1 VNSIKLFL
9 CGDVMTGRGI
19 DQILASPSEPW
30 IHESYMESAL
40 DYVMLAEHASGPIP
54 RAVGPSYIW
63 GDALAEFERFRPDW
77 RIINLETAVTCSGDW
92 LPKGINYRMNPANVV
107 CLTAAGI
114 DCCVLANN
122 HVLDWG
128 DRGLIETLDTL
139 AGAGLRTAG
148 AGASR
153 SAAEAPAALEVP
165 GRGRVLVYAVCADT
179 SGVPSDWTATAR
191 APGVA
196 LLPDLSQHTADRLAE
211 RIQAGRQPGDLVVL
225 SMHWGENWGYT
236 VAPDES
242 RFAHALIDAR
252 AVDVFHGHSS
262 HHPKAI
268 EIYRDRLILYGCG
281 DFINDYEGISGHE
294 EFRGELGL
302 MYLPELEAGSGRLLR
317 LELVATRMKH
327 FRVQRASAADTRWL
341 CSVLDREGA
350 RFGTRARLMAD
361 GRIELVRV
369 AAAGVASHG
378 G

>member
-1 VNSIKLFL
+1 MNSIRLFL

-19 DQILASPSEPW
+19 DQILASPSEPR
-30 IHESYMESAL
+30 IHEGYLQSAL
-40 DYVMLAEHASGPIP
+40 DYVKLAERASGPIP
-54 RAVGPSYIW
+54 RAVAPSYIW
-63 GDALAEFERFRPDW
+63 GDALAELERFRPDQ
-77 RIINLETAVTCSGDW
+77 RIINLETAVTRSGDW
-92 LPKGINYRMNPANVV
+92 LPKGINYRMNPANVA

-128 DRGLIETLDTL
+128 ERGLIETLDTL

-165 GRGRVLVYAVCADT
+165 ERGRVLVYAVCAGT
-179 SGVPSDWTATAR
+179 SGVPSDWAATAR

-196 LLPDLSQHTADRLAE
+196 LIPDLSQHTVDRLAE
-211 RIQAGRQPGDLVVL
+211 RIQASRQPGDLVVL
-225 SMHWGENWGYT
+225 SMHWGGNWGYT

-281 DFINDYEGISGHE
+281 DFINDYEGISGRE

-302 MYLPELEAGSGRLLR
+302 MYLPELEAGTGQLLR
-317 LELVATRMKH
+317 LELVATRMKR
-327 FRVQRASAADTRWL
+327 FRVQRAPAADARWL
-341 CSVLDREGA
+341 CAVLDREGA

-361 GRIELVRV
+361 GRIELERV
-369 AAAGVASHG
+369 APAGVASHG

>member
-1 VNSIKLFL
+1 
-9 CGDVMTGRGI
+9 
-19 DQILASPSEPW
+19 
-30 IHESYMESAL
+30 
-40 DYVMLAEHASGPIP
+40 
-54 RAVGPSYIW
+54 
-63 GDALAEFERFRPDW
+63 
-77 RIINLETAVTCSGDW
+77 
-92 LPKGINYRMNPANVV
+92 
-107 CLTAAGI
+107 
-114 DCCVLANN
+114 
-122 HVLDWG
+122 
-128 DRGLIETLDTL
+128 
-139 AGAGLRTAG
+139 
-148 AGASR
+148 
-153 SAAEAPAALEVP
+153 
-165 GRGRVLVYAVCADT
+165 VLVYAVCADT
-179 SGVPSDWTATAR
+179 SGVPSDWAATAR

-196 LLPDLSQHTADRLAE
+196 LVPDLSQHTADRLAE

-225 SMHWGENWGYT
+225 SMHWGGNWGYT

-302 MYLPELEAGSGRLLR
+302 MYLPELEAGTGRLLR